1 MATGTNT
8 FSKLVVKTEGTYAA
22 GTAGA
27 FSSGGRRMVVAPTG
41 IISLGV
47 EHDTGADRTI
57 GIRNPILAQRV
68 TKVSES
74 PEITMSVPAL
84 NSHDLAVYLST
95 IQEVAPTGAGPDYDW
110 TWDFDM
116 TSAAPAPKSL
126 QAIVTDGN
134 QSFHVKGILPTSLE
148 ISAEAGGITT
158 ASFSGFAKTVA
169 KTSQAT
175 AEAVPSAGAGL
186 AGRLWT
192 PSYAN
197 TWNDLTSASSFEH
210 LFDWTLSIEPGMAPL
225 NAQAGAYTLSDYSQF
240 AGPFAGTLSMTV
252 ASNAE
257 TVAQLYDKL
266 GKPVF
271 WNLIWSQTP
280 AGSSV
285 EHNVVIRM
293 CAVPTSV
300 QPIAADTDGIVTY
313 AVEAALAY
321 DEVSGNSLTIQVI
334 NELPSLP

>member
-8 FSKLVVKTEGTYAA
+8 FTKIIVKGEGTYAA
-22 GTAGA
+22 GTAGN
-27 FSSGGRRMVVAPTG
+27 FSSGGRRLVVAPTG
-41 IISLGV
+41 VINRGV
-47 EHDTGADRTI
+47 EHVTGADRTI
-57 GIRNPILAQRV
+57 GVRNPILAQRV
-68 TKVSES
+68 TKLSEN
-74 PEITMSVPAL
+74 PEISLSVPAL
-84 NSHDLAVYLST
+84 NTHDLVVYLSS
-95 IQEVAPTGAGPDYDW
+95 IQEVSPTGAGPDYDW
-110 TWDFDM
+110 TFDFDM
-116 TSAAPAPKSL
+116 TTGAPAPKSL
-126 QAIVTDGN
+126 QALVSDGN

-148 ISAEAGGITT
+148 LSAEAAGITT
-158 ASFSGFAKTVA
+158 ASFSAFAKAVA

-175 AEAVPSAGAGL
+175 SEGIPSAGASV

-192 PSYAN
+192 PSYADSWAN
-197 TWNDLTSASSFEH
+197 LTSASSFEH

-257 TVAQLYDKL
+257 AVTQLYDRL
-266 GKPVF
+266 GQPVF
-271 WNLIWSQTP
+271 WNLVWSQTP

-285 EHNVVIRM
+285 EHAVVIRM

-313 AVEAALAY
+313 SIEAALAY
-321 DEVSGNSLTIQVI
+321 DEVSDNCLTIQVI
-334 NELPSLP
+334 NELPALP

>member
-8 FSKLVVKTEGTYAA
+8 FTKIVVKGEGTYAA
-22 GTAGA
+22 GTAGN
-27 FSSGGRRMVVAPTG
+27 FSSGGRRLVVAPTG
-41 IISLGV
+41 VINRGV
-47 EHDTGADRTI
+47 EHDTGSDRTI
-57 GIRNPILAQRV
+57 GVRNPILAQRV
-68 TKVSES
+68 TKLSEN
-74 PEITMSVPAL
+74 PEISLSVPAL
-84 NSHDLAVYLST
+84 NTHDLVVYLSA
-95 IQEVAPTGAGPDYDW
+95 IQEVSPTGAGPDYDW
-110 TWDFDM
+110 TFDFDM
-116 TSAAPAPKSL
+116 TTGAPAPKSL

-148 ISAEAGGITT
+148 LSAEAAGITT
-158 ASFSGFAKTVA
+158 ATFSGFAKAVA

-175 AEAVPSAGAGL
+175 AEGIPTSGASV

-192 PSYAN
+192 PSYAAS
-197 TWNDLTSASSFEH
+197 WSGLTSATPFEH
-210 LFDWTLSIEPGMAPL
+210 LFDWTLTIEPGMAPL

-257 TVAQLYDKL
+257 AVAELYDKL
-266 GKPVF
+266 GQPVF
-271 WNLIWSQTP
+271 WNLVWSQTP
-280 AGSSV
+280 AGSAV
-285 EHNVVIRM
+285 EHAVVIRM

-321 DEVSGNSLTIQVI
+321 DEDSDNCLTIQVI
-334 NELPSLP
+334 NELPALP